1 MQPYEPSRAHH
12 PYRDQGRIH
21 GIPGMR
27 LSHETSASGGSA
39 TPIYDALFAEWGRL
53 FRTLPGDR
61 TGEEELRFE
70 GFGTVH
76 GTGQWGDSRRGG
88 EWPHEALPQSGA
100 QRPAALPPGSRD
112 GNGNAN
118 APGSYGH

>member
-12 PYRDQGRIH
+12 PYVDQRRIT

-27 LSHETSASGGSA
+27 LSHDNPSGGSSA
-39 TPIYDALFAEWGRL
+39 TPIYDSLYAEYSRL

-76 GTGQWGDSRRGG
+76 GTGTGQWGNGSWRGE
-88 EWPHEALPQSGA
+88 EWPHEALPARSKHT
-100 QRPAALPPGSRD
+100 PPALPPGRHD
-112 GNGNAN
+112 DQ
-118 APGSYGH
+118 PYGH